1 MKHINHLLFLCISG
15 FLYGQVQF
23 TNVTIMSGMSYDIRG
38 EGVCIFDYNND
49 GLEDVFIADN
59 NTGSNVLFKNL
70 GNMDFEEVSF
80 AAGITTS
87 SPTRLPLAA
96 DYNNDGCLDLFIG
109 ALSGNSFLYRNN
121 CDGSFTDVTTQSG
134 IVANGGIRGG
144 AWNDVNKDGFVDLYV
159 GRLTENNYLF
169 QNNVFISYDIY

>member
-1 MKHINHLLFLCISG
+1 
-15 FLYGQVQF
+15 
-23 TNVTIMSGMSYDIRG
+23 MSGMSYDIRG

-49 GLEDVFIADN
+49 GLEDVFISDN

-96 DYNNDGCLDLFIG
+96 DYNNDGCLDFSS
-109 ALSGNSFLYRNN
+109 AH
-121 CDGSFTDVTTQSG
+121 
-134 IVANGGIRGG
+134 
-144 AWNDVNKDGFVDLYV
+144 
-159 GRLTENNYLF
+159 
-169 QNNVFISYDIY
+169 